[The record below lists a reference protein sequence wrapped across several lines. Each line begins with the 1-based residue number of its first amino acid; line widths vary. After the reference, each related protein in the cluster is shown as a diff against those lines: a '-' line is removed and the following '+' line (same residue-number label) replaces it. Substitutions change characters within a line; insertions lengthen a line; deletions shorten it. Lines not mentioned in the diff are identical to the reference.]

1 MKRHLVM
8 EFYRFLQLLTNSFGL
23 FKLLTSLHKKK
34 ILQNLTNSYKK
45 TKILT
50 SFYKVLPKFKSDRG
64 EYPFPLSLY
73 LLQILTKLNQ
83 FLQSLHKSQNL
94 HGSRLRRA
102 VATFAGNST
111 KRWNIIPSSA
121 HKVPA
126 LLQCVRWK
134 LYAHWFLKIFR
145 LQFGFL
151 HFTPKY
157 WNVLV
162 RGCCLLIWD
171 MENKRNY
178 KQEKC
183 FSSLQKYLIPAHR
196 IAQ

>member
-1 MKRHLVM
+1 MILRILTNS
-8 EFYRFLQLLTNSFGL
+8 YNFLQLLLDSSS
-23 FKLLTSLHKKK
+23 LLLQKFLQILTKK
-34 ILQNLTNSYKK
+34 S
-45 TKILT
+45 KILT
-50 SFYKVLPKFKSDRG
+50 KFYKVLPKFKSDRG
-64 EYPFPLSLY
+64 EYPSPLSLY
-73 LLQILTKLNQ
+73 LLQILTKLIQ
-83 FLQSLHKSQNL
+83 FLQSLHKYQNL

-126 LLQCVRWK
+126 LLRCVRWQS
-134 LYAHWFLKIFR
+134 YAHWFLKIFC

-157 WNVLV
+157 WSVLV